1 MLRDSNFIT
10 IFKFLKSINGN
21 ELLGEENGKK
31 GGIRSKFELIGFL
44 RIYGEKAT
52 DN

>member
-1 MLRDSNFIT
+1 MDSANEFI
-10 IFKFLKSINGN
+10 LKLTEYIDIN

-44 RIYGEKAT
+44 RIYGEKAK